1 MYARMLSLGAEAG
14 AATGKL
20 REYQWL
26 GQPVTGIVEAMG
38 LREPLPASEG
48 ARDQG
53 AIIGLIAFPPACPA
67 TLRMYSKVGP

>member
-1 MYARMLSLGAEAG
+1 M
-14 AATGKL
+14 
-20 REYQWL
+20 
-26 GQPVTGIVEAMG
+26 TGIVEAMG

-53 AIIGLIAFPPACPA
+53 AIIGLIPFPPACPA